1 VLKKLVL
8 VLLALVL
15 VISPLVI
22 RWLYFYEGRYEPG
35 QVARPDLTKIE
46 EPLPQTQ
53 PFTDQEVAAALG
65 TVLLDQA
72 HKNRVSMAELNVL
85 QARLTARGQRL
96 EPVADAAD
104 LEGQLRNAQALV
116 IISPGADWTPDEIQS
131 VQRFVE
137 KGGRLLLVA
146 DPTRFDVLYDEY
158 GDYVGLDND
167 SPHLNDLAARFD
179 LVFQEDYL
187 YNTSDNE
194 GNFRNIKLTDLA
206 DGPLTQGVDELVFF
220 ATHSIVSEEP
230 ALIRVGG
237 ETRSSTSER
246 AQELTVG
253 VLAAD
258 GAVLALGDLTFMT
271 EPNDAV
277 YDNDQFVAN
286 IADFLSGA
294 QRQYEL
300 ADFPFFLDEE
310 ADLVYAG
317 DPLLNSSLLKGGS
330 TLQALFDVEGK
341 TLTVRA
347 AEDKAQDTL
356 FFGLYEE
363 AEEVEPYL
371 AASGVTLVITPTEAL
386 ETGKGEST
394 SPAATP
400 KATPSPSSSQS
411 LTSTLPITPTQ
422 PLTTTVKPGPESEA
436 EAESPSSGQNRIV
449 IEPLGEMA
457 LAGTSLLLMQ
467 TDDQQRVVMVVLA
480 NTEKGL
486 ENAIERLSKGDL
498 ASCVLQKTE
507 ANGATSMALC
517 PTGETVKEEG
527 TGWQEPAPPKASPTP
542 SPTAVPAA
550 EPKQPPSQSRGS
562 ILILSLD
569 EGKSRYDSMTGADDY
584 ASVLK
589 GSFEVTVR
597 SIAKEG
603 LPDLATL
610 LKYDLTIWTAGDYE
624 ESMGEEPSNLMFAL
638 LMEGEPVILSGAYVS
653 DSKTEAVQRDI
664 QVKDAT
670 HPLAKGFQAD
680 QVIGFVAAP
689 SGKEYE
695 IGVPEDFQE
704 DEGAVIFVRGPESGE
719 SGAPSIAAL
728 EDQATGF
735 RLVFIGL
742 PVYLLPD
749 TVKSQLVLNSVS
761 WLLSP

>member
-1 VLKKLVL
+1 MLKKLVI

-15 VISPLVI
+15 LMSPLVV

-35 QVARPDLTKIE
+35 PVARPDLSKIE

-53 PFTDQEVAAALG
+53 PFADQEVAATFG

-72 HKNRVSMAELNVL
+72 HKNRVTLAELNVL
-85 QARLTARGQRL
+85 HARLTARGQRL
-96 EPVADAAD
+96 EPVVEADGLD
-104 LEGQLRNAQALV
+104 KQLRDAQALV
-116 IISPGADWTPDEIQS
+116 IISPGEDWKPEEIES
-131 VQRFVE
+131 VERFVE
-137 KGGRLLLVA
+137 KGGRLLLVT
-146 DPTRFDVLYDEY
+146 DPTRYDVLYDEL
-158 GDYVGLDND
+158 GDYAGMDND

-187 YNTSDNE
+187 YNTTENE
-194 GNFRNIKLTDLA
+194 GNFRNIKLTNLA
-206 DGPLTQGVDELVFF
+206 DSPLTQGLDQLVFF

-237 ETRSSTSER
+237 ETQSSSSQR
-246 AQELTVG
+246 AEELTVG
-253 VLAAD
+253 VLTAG

-271 EPNDAV
+271 EPNNAV

-294 QRQYEL
+294 QRQHEL
-300 ADFPFFLDEE
+300 IDFPFFFDED

-317 DPLLNSSLLKGGS
+317 DPLLSGSMLKGGS
-330 TLQALFDVEGK
+330 TLQALFDEEGK
-341 TLTVRA
+341 TLSVRA

-371 AASGVTLVITPTEAL
+371 AAAEVTLVITPTEAL
-386 ETGKGEST
+386 EEEKGETS
-394 SPAATP
+394 SPAVTP
-400 KATPSPSSSQS
+400 KATPAPSASQS
-411 LTSTLPITPTQ
+411 LTGTLPITLTQAPT
-422 PLTTTVKPGPESEA
+422 TAK
-436 EAESPSSGQNRIV
+436 PSSESTAEGESATSGKNRIV

-457 LAGTSLLLMQ
+457 LAGTSLLLKQ
-467 TDDQQRVVMVVLA
+467 TDNQQRVVMVVLA
-480 NTEKGL
+480 NTDKGL
-486 ENAIERLSKGDL
+486 ENALERLSKGDL
-498 ASCVLQKTE
+498 TGCVLHEVETTV
-507 ANGATSMALC
+507 ASTMALC

-527 TGWQEPAPPKASPTP
+527 SGWQEPAAPKASPTP
-542 SPTAVPAA
+542 APTAAPGT
-550 EPKQPPSQSRGS
+550 EPQQSPSQAKDS

-569 EGKSRYDSMTGADDY
+569 EGKGRYDSMTGADDF
-584 ASVLK
+584 ASVLEE
-589 GSFEVTVR
+589 GFEVTVR
-597 SIAKEG
+597 SVAKDG
-603 LPDLATL
+603 LPDLDTL

-624 ESMGEEPSNLMFAL
+624 GSMSEAPSNLMFAL
-638 LMEGEPVILSGAYVS
+638 LMEGGSMILSGGYVT
-653 DSKTEAVQRDI
+653 DSKTEAVQRDL

-680 QVIGFVAAP
+680 EVIGFVAAP

-695 IGVPEDFQE
+695 IQVPADFQE
-704 DEGAVIFVRGPESGE
+704 GEGEVVFVRGPESEKG
-719 SGAPSIAAL
+719 GAPAIVAMAD
-728 EDQATGF
+728 EVTGF
-735 RLVFIGL
+735 RMVFIGF

-749 TVKSQLVLNSVS
+749 TAKSQVVLNSVS